1 MHLVRHMGRAP
12 YESVAA
18 PVSNNAAD
26 LVELNNVAAPNLN
39 CRTELTQAQF
49 KRRTFHVPNLIPLIK
64 YMKRSTF
71 ESIKFNIC
79 NLGRPKN

>member
-26 LVELNNVAAPNLN
+26 LVELNNVA
-39 CRTELTQAQF
+39 
-49 KRRTFHVPNLIPLIK
+49 VPN
-64 YMKRSTF
+64 
-71 ESIKFNIC
+71 
-79 NLGRPKN
+79 

>member
-26 LVELNNVAAPNLN
+26 QR
-39 CRTELTQAQF
+39 CRTDLKLPYRIDSDAALL
-49 KRRTFHVPNLIPLIK
+49 PDLIHQLHNYHK
-64 YMKRSTF
+64 SGAASEAGLSQRSKIIVQVT
-71 ESIKFNIC
+71 SV
-79 NLGRPKN
+79 L